1 MYRQAGF
8 VQGDPGQLQEVIDR
22 SGLATLV
29 TVGPEGLTASSV
41 PLLLD
46 RNRGEHGTLVGH
58 LAKANPQWRTPGPAL
73 VVFNGPDAY
82 VSPAYYAT
90 KATNPKVVPTWNYV
104 TVQAHGELTVR
115 DDPGWLRD
123 LVTRLTEHH
132 EAARVDPWS
141 VDDAPGDYLDAMLRG
156 IIGVE
161 IAIERLEGT
170 WKLSQN
176 RPVEDQAS
184 VAERLAAGTP
194 AEREVAGL
202 MPQRSM

>member
-8 VQGDPGQLQEVIDR
+8 VQGDPGQLHDVIDH

-46 RNRGEHGTLVGH
+46 RDRGEHGTLVGH
-58 LAKANPQWRTPGPAL
+58 LAKANPQWRAPGPAL

-104 TVQAHGELTVR
+104 TVQVHGKLTVH
-115 DDPGWLRD
+115 DDPEWLRD

-132 EAARVDPWS
+132 EAGRVDPWS
-141 VDDAPGDYLDAMLRG
+141 VDDAPGDYVDTMLRG
-156 IIGVE
+156 IIGIE
-161 IAIERLEGT
+161 ISIERLEGT

-184 VAERLAAGTP
+184 VAEHLTAGTP
-194 AEREVAGL
+194 VEREVAEL
-202 MPQRSM
+202 MPARST